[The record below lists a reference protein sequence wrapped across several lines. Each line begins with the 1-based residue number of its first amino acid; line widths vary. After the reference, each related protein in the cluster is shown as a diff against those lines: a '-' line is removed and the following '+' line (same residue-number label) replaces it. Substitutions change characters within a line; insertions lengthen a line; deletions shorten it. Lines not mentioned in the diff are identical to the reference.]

1 MTTAEA
7 SPTVPDEGARTRPRS
22 IVLDHV
28 DVTYR
33 IYRSRRPGL
42 RDMMRGRIHTRP
54 FTDVEAVRGVS
65 LEIRSGESVG
75 IIGPNGSGKS
85 TLLRAIAGLMPVN
98 DGAVWVKTQPTLL
111 GVNAALRPAMS
122 GRRNIEIG
130 LLALG
135 LRATEIPAVADEVV
149 EFSEL
154 GEFIDNPMETY
165 STGMRARLHF
175 GIATAIT
182 PEILL
187 IDEALVV
194 GDRRFRERSAARI
207 DAIRQD
213 AGTIVLV
220 SHNLGEIARSCERA
234 IWFEAGRIRMDGPT
248 EDVVEAY
255 ESS

>member
-1 MTTAEA
+1 LTAA
-7 SPTVPDEGARTRPRS
+7 DTAGVDTPLAGGPARS
-22 IVLDHV
+22 IVVDAI

-42 RDMMRGRIHTRP
+42 RDILRGKIHKRP

-65 LEIRSGESVG
+65 LEVHNGESLG
-75 IIGPNGSGKS
+75 IVGPNGSGKS

-98 DGAVWVKTQPTLL
+98 AGSVWVRTQPTLL

-135 LRATEIPAVADEVV
+135 LRAREIPEVAAKAA

-154 GEFIDNPMETY
+154 GDFIEHPMDTY

-175 GIATAIT
+175 AIATAVV
-182 PEILL
+182 PDILL

-194 GDRRFRERSAARI
+194 GDRKFRERSAARI
-207 DAIRQD
+207 DAIRRD

-220 SHNLGEIARSCERA
+220 SHNLGEIVRSCDRA
-234 IWFEAGRIRMDGPT
+234 IWFDGGRILMDGPAKQ
-248 EDVVEAY
+248 VVEAY